1 MYVNGIRKGENV
13 KHRKENEEGYA

>member
-1 MYVNGIRKGENV
+1 MYVNGIRKGEIV